1 MTNSNTKYVVVKD
14 YGTINKRTDALGNT
28 WYKRVR
34 LVSWNGRKALFDI
47 REWSADDNVCRSGMR
62 LNWQEID
69 ALEDVLKAIR
79 EEQRVNDE
87 AAGAMDRA

>member
-1 MTNSNTKYVVVKD
+1 MTTNNTKYVVVKD
-14 YGTINKRTDALGNT
+14 YGTINKRTDALGNK
-28 WYKRVR
+28 WIKRVR
-34 LVSWNGRKALFDI
+34 MVSWNGKKPLIDI
-47 REWSADDNVCRSGMR
+47 REWSADDSVCRSGMR